1 MGEDAMLMVTTLLI
15 CHGLL
20 AVFMLGALT
29 HQSLALW
36 WPAKAPAGQRNLF
49 DSFRSVRAAHYT
61 NTIIVL
67 FVITAIGGALLYP
80 TYRLA
85 VRVVLEDLHRNAA
98 NGIFELK
105 EHFIAIGLGVLPVY
119 WYYWQPP
126 LTENVATRKILTLML
141 TLIVWWAFLVGHI
154 LNNIRGFGS

>member
-1 MGEDAMLMVTTLLI
+1 MITVLLI
-15 CHGLL
+15 AHSLC

-29 HQSLALW
+29 HQAMSVF
-36 WPAKAPAGQRNLF
+36 WPPGPGQRSLF
-49 DSFRSVRAAHYT
+49 ASFRAVRAATYT

-67 FVITAIGGALLYP
+67 FVVTAALGATMYP

-85 VRVVLEDLHRNAA
+85 VRVVLEDLRMNAA

-105 EHFIAIGLGVLPVY
+105 EHFVALGLGMLPAY
-119 WYYWQPP
+119 WYVWRSRT
-126 LTENVATRKILTLML
+126 TEHVGARRAL
-141 TLIVWWAFLVGHI
+141 TLILALIVWYAFIVGHV